1 MFSVFKSTRAD
12 HRQIL
17 RAVGLNVVLEISESC
32 VLFETFS
39 KGI

>member
-1 MFSVFKSTRAD
+1 MLTTDIF
-12 HRQIL
+12 L